1 MSSADPRDPN
11 FNPFAETPE
20 EKELRD
26 YPRPKFSIG
35 DSAYYLIKYKDGK
48 YQNSGFQVCLVTVES
63 IRYYPDEKEYRYGVS
78 GFDPYVR
85 ESQLFD
91 MQSAAL
97 RMGLRGI

>member
-1 MSSADPRDPN
+1 MSSSDPRDPN

-35 DSAYYLIKYKDGK
+35 DSAYYLIKYQDG
-48 YQNSGFQVCLVTVES
+48 GFQVQLVTIES
-63 IRYYPDEKEYRYGVS
+63 IRYYLDEKEYRYGVS
-78 GFDPYVR
+78 GVNPYVR

-97 RMGLRGI
+97 RMGLRGS

>member
-11 FNPFAETPE
+11 FNPFVETPE

-35 DSAYYLIKYKDGK
+35 DSAYYLIKYQDG
-48 YQNSGFQVCLVTVES
+48 GFQVCLVTVES